1 MRALAELNSPS
12 AVVADSGAWTD
23 RDATDGTS
31 APDQPPAV
39 TLTTADGTEFL
50 LTASLAQ
57 VGACI
62 AILPGPTG
70 MDAPPWQASV
80 SEYAGLDGGQVVKT
94 RAATR
99 RINLP
104 LLLWA
109 PTRPELLALRRRLIT
124 AVMAGPGTLRVAEA
138 DGSARTIGVQ
148 YLGGLEGDESSDN
161 AGLTYTRYGL
171 QLVAPD
177 PYWAGPLRTAA
188 FRVHGGTPHFLS
200 RLPATASGPAG
211 DDTTEAAF
219 FPLRIGASVIGED
232 GVPISVTS
240 DTEAW
245 PVWRITGPLGH
256 QDAGQPAV
264 PLRLSNTT
272 TGKSLALNYAVAAGE
287 VVVIDTRPGIKA
299 VYREAPGGGQGENL
313 WPHVTG
319 GAALWP
325 LVPGTN
331 TVAVTAAGADDRS
344 AVTLTYQSR
353 HYGA

>member
-1 MRALAELNSPS
+1 MRALAELNAPS
-12 AVVADSGAWTD
+12 AVVADSGTWAD
-23 RDATDGTS
+23 GATADGPFV
-31 APDQPPAV
+31 PDQPPTV
-39 TLTTADGTEFL
+39 TLTTADRKEFL
-50 LTASLAQ
+50 LTASLSQA
-57 VGACI
+57 GACI

-109 PTRPELLALRRRLIT
+109 PTRPELLSLRRRLIT

-138 DGSARTIGVQ
+138 DGSARTIGVH
-148 YLGGLEGDESSDN
+148 YLGGLEGDEGSDN
-161 AGLTYTRYGL
+161 TGLTYARYGL

-177 PYWAGPLRTAA
+177 PYWSGPVRTAT

-200 RLPATASGPAG
+200 RLPAPDPAAGG
-211 DDTTEAAF
+211 DGSEVAF
-219 FPLRIGASVIGED
+219 FPLRIGASVIGER
-232 GVPISVTS
+232 GVPITVTS
-240 DTEAW
+240 DTDAW
-245 PVWRITGPLGH
+245 PVWRITGPLGA

-272 TGKSLALNYAVAAGE
+272 TGKSMALNYAVPAGE
-287 VVVIDTRPGIKA
+287 TVVIDTRPGIKA
-299 VYREAPGGGQGENL
+299 VYRETPDGGQAENL

-331 TVAVTAAGADDRS
+331 TVSVTAAGADDRS
-344 AVTLTYQSR
+344 AVTLTYQPR